1 MKLNSM
7 KLPMLGLT
15 FISVGLFTF
24 SSCSS
29 SDSDSSTDSDTDDVD
44 DSVSIDVDPA
54 YFYTEGETL
63 TITKVSCTLSD
74 GSSSECYQIVTTS
87 VPADH
92 TMGPWCPDNIE
103 DDAEAGGIWL
113 EDGEVYDVDG
123 AFVKNMATF
132 YDDDK
137 WLMYDENGDVYIT
150 ETEEDCINAANPD
163 VGTEYENFCVE
174 CIPDYITSVSQTWL
188 IPVTPVYQS
197 TATYFNSAGGAQSNV
212 PTTRGVAL
220 NGIEFSAPAPTSNIL
235 SAYTLAPFDD
245 AGGHINV
252 HQGYHYHAAT
262 GYSTSVDQEDGHAAL
277 IGYALDGYGIYELLD
292 VDGNTPTDLDDLLGH
307 SDDTRGYHYHVD
319 EAGNNNFIN
328 GLRGAYV
335 L

>member
-1 MKLNSM
+1 MKLRHL
-7 KLPMLGLT
+7 KIPVLRFT
-15 FISVGLFTF
+15 LFTVIVVGF

-29 SDSDSSTDSDTDDVD
+29 SDSDSTTDTDTEETD
-44 DSVSIDVDPA
+44 DSVSIDVDA
-54 YFYTEGETL
+54 TYFYTEGETL
-63 TITKVSCTLSD
+63 TITTVPCSLSD
-74 GSSSECYQIVTTS
+74 GSSADCYQIVTTS

-92 TMGPWCPDNIE
+92 NMGPWCPDNID

-123 AFVKNMATF
+123 AFIKNMATF
-132 YDDDK
+132 YNDDN
-137 WLMYDENGDVYIT
+137 WLMYDDNGDVYIT

-188 IPVTPVYQS
+188 IPITPVYQS
-197 TATYFNSAGGAQSNV
+197 SATYFNTAGGAQSTV
-212 PTTRGVAL
+212 PTTRGIAL

-262 GYSTSVDQEDGHAAL
+262 GYSTTVDQEDGHAAQ
-277 IGYALDGYGIYELLD
+277 IGYALDGYAIYELLD
-292 VDGNTPTDLDDLLGH
+292 EDGNEPTDLDDLRGH
-307 SDDTRGYHYHVD
+307 SDDVRGYHYHVD